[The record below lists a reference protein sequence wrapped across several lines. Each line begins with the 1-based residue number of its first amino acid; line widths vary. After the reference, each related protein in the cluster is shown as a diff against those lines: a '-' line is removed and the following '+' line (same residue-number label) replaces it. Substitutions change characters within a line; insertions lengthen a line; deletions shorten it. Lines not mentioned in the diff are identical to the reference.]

1 MSSTWL
7 STKYFDFAQK
17 RDKAFTLY
25 KQTNNL
31 FHKVTFIKLRKICNI
46 ISKQDK
52 TKYYETKVFQNQQ
65 NPKKMWNLLN
75 SFRNIPNKEINNIE
89 KIENLGIV
97 TNKKDISNYF
107 NDCFISII
115 EQLYGSINNNLS
127 TNNFYLK
134 NNISIEKFKF
144 TALTQDEVSKIIKGC
159 KFSSYSNSNNS
170 IPWVIF
176 NKLILELIPI
186 VTYYII

>member
-1 MSSTWL
+1 M
-7 STKYFDFAQK
+7 
-17 RDKAFTLY
+17 
-25 KQTNNL
+25 

-52 TKYYETKVFQNQQ
+52 TKYYETKIFQNQQ

-89 KIENLGIV
+89 KIEVENLGIV

-107 NDCFISII
+107 NDYFISII

-127 TNNFYLK
+127 
-134 NNISIEKFKF
+134 NNINIEKFKF
-144 TALTQDEVSKIIKGC
+144 IALTQNEVS
-159 KFSSYSNSNNS
+159 
-170 IPWVIF
+170 
-176 NKLILELIPI
+176 
-186 VTYYII
+186 